1 MVRFHGA
8 AISRVRSV
16 PAWSTW
22 ILRVLGLGLAYYI
35 TGRLALSLA
44 IPPGYA
50 TAVWPAAGLSLV
62 ALLHFGNSVWPGIWL
77 GSFLVTSGAGSDL
90 GTQDYSLAFSA
101 IAATGGVLQALAGAA
116 VVRRF
121 VGFPNE
127 LIHVRDIAMF
137 MMLGGPATC
146 LISSTISM
154 SALWWTGRVAASD
167 VPFNWFTWWVGD
179 AIGVIASTALLL
191 VWSPNIGRNTQ
202 YRRWVITL
210 PVLAAA
216 TLVVILFVFTSRRE
230 QARLS
235 EEVRQHAAT
244 VADTLAHRFDYSVEA
259 LFALRT
265 LARRPEVFE
274 REDFVAAASDFLA
287 RRASVQALSWNPRAP
302 PRSDPATAS
311 NHTHPLVWTVPGN
324 GADNG
329 AGTGMDIG
337 NGKGNEERRA
347 GFDPASDPRAR
358 AAMERAC
365 ATGEISV
372 SGPMPLEQSTSPQ
385 STFVVLP
392 VIPAT
397 PTPALVPATTCHERL
412 LGMFVA
418 AYRLDRLLE
427 ATLGPTGLQWFR
439 YRLVDDADGSAPLY
453 DSAKVVKGHPA
464 AFAFAN
470 LASSATLRLADRRL
484 TLHVLPT
491 PAFINSRRSLQAW
504 SILAGGLLFTS
515 ALACIMLVVTGHATA
530 ALLLSESRDRALFE
544 QSAAGIVELSTSGRL
559 LRANQ
564 RFCDMVGRSLDELR
578 RLHLADITH
587 PDDHEA
593 DVERFQQAL
602 QSTLPEGGW
611 TKRYVRPDGSI
622 VWVRVSGSVVR
633 DSRGQLAYLV
643 GVVHDITQFVNVQ
656 RALAHSRSHLMAFV
670 EHVPAAAAMLDRD
683 LRYVAVSRRF
693 REDYKLGGR
702 DLTGLH
708 HYDVFPEIHQRP
720 EWRAVHQRSLAGSIE
735 RSAEDHFAREDGR
748 EEWIQWEVR
757 PWFDETD
764 AIGGIIMLSEIITAR
779 KQAAEELQRSEAR
792 LRLTIDSASL
802 GLWEW
807 DLRTAQVTA
816 DENWW
821 RIMGYAPGA
830 DRPTDVAELWRN
842 SIHPDDWIRLVTL
855 LEQHRH
861 GAGDESFDIDYRA
874 TRKDGREI
882 WLNSRGRFDRRNA
895 DGNPLHMIGTI
906 QDVSE
911 RKRAEELI
919 RASLTEKE
927 VLLREIHHRVKN
939 NLAVV
944 ASLFYLQSTTSE
956 QPEVVQVFE
965 ESRNRILSMALVH
978 DHLYRSDRL
987 SAVDF
992 AEYATELSRQLLR
1005 SYGRPG
1011 RDIQLTTS
1019 FTPLRLSVDVAIP
1032 CGLVLNELLTNCLK
1046 HAFNGARDG
1055 QIEVGLVRLSGATY
1069 ELRVSDDG
1077 VGTSGADLSGTHSL
1091 GLRLVRSLAGQLNG
1105 TLDIE
1110 PRARGTSARL
1120 TFTL

>member
-1 MVRFHGA
+1 MGRLNVA
-8 AISRVRSV
+8 AASRERSV
-16 PAWSTW
+16 RAWSTW

-50 TAVWPAAGLSLV
+50 TAVWPPAGLSLA

-77 GSFLVTSGAGSDL
+77 GSFLVTTGAGSDL

-101 IAATGGVLQALAGAA
+101 VAATGGVLQALAGAA

-127 LIHVRDIAMF
+127 LLHVRDIAMF

-146 LISSTISM
+146 LISSTISV
-154 SALWWTGRVAASD
+154 SALWWTGRIAASE

-179 AIGVIASTALLL
+179 AIGVIALTALLL
-191 VWSPNIGRNTQ
+191 VWSPGAGHNTH
-202 YRRWVITL
+202 YRRLVITL

-235 EEVRQHAAT
+235 REVHQHAVTA
-244 VADTLAHRFDYSVEA
+244 ADTLAHRFDYSVEA

-265 LARRPEVFE
+265 LARRPEAFD
-274 REDFVAAASDFLA
+274 REEFAAAASDFLA
-287 RRASVQALSWNPRAP
+287 RRASVQALSWIPSVLPRG
-302 PRSDPATAS
+302 DPATAS
-311 NHTHPLVWTVPGN
+311 NGAHPLVWTVPGN
-324 GADNG
+324 GD
-329 AGTGMDIG
+329 
-337 NGKGNEERRA
+337 ERRA
-347 GFDPASDPRAR
+347 GVEPSSDLRAR

-365 ATGEISV
+365 ATGEMSA
-372 SGPMPLEQSTSPQ
+372 SGPMPLEQPASPR

-392 VIPAT
+392 VIRASPA
-397 PTPALVPATTCHERL
+397 PALAPVTATTCHERL

-418 AYRLDRLLE
+418 AYRLDRLVE
-427 ATLGPTGLQWFR
+427 TTLGPAVFQWFR

-453 DSAKVVKGHPA
+453 DGANVVNGRDA
-464 AFAFAN
+464 AFASAD

-530 ALLLSESRDRALFE
+530 KLLLSESRDRALFE
-544 QSAAGIVELSTSGRL
+544 QSAAGIVELDHSGRL

-564 RFCDMVGRSLDELR
+564 RFCDIVGRGIGELR
-578 RLHLADITH
+578 TLHLADITH

-593 DVERFQQAL
+593 DVEHFQQAL
-602 QSTLPEGGW
+602 QTTLPEGGW

-633 DSRGQLAYLV
+633 DSRGRFAYLV
-643 GVVHDITQFVNVQ
+643 GVVQDITQLVSAQ

-670 EHVPAAAAMLDRD
+670 EHVPAAVGMLDRD
-683 LRYVAVSRRF
+683 LRYVAVSRRWL
-693 REDYKLGGR
+693 EDYKLGGR

-708 HYDVFPEIHQRP
+708 HYDLFPEIHQRP
-720 EWRAVHQRSLAGSIE
+720 EWIAVHQRSLAGSIE
-735 RSAEDHFAREDGR
+735 RSAEDHFLREDGR

-757 PWFDETD
+757 PWFDENG
-764 AIGGIIMLSEIITAR
+764 AIGGIIMFSEIITAR
-779 KQAAEELQRSEAR
+779 KEAAEELRRSEAR

-807 DLRTAQVTA
+807 DLRTRQVTA
-816 DENWW
+816 DENWS
-821 RIMGYAPGA
+821 RIMGYPPGA
-830 DRPTDVAELWRN
+830 DRRTDISELWRN

-861 GAGDESFDIDYRA
+861 DADDASFDIDYRA

-882 WLNSRGRFDRRNA
+882 WLNSRGRVDRRDA

-919 RASLTEKE
+919 RASLSEKE

-978 DHLYRSDRL
+978 EHLYRSDRL

-1011 RDIQLTTS
+1011 RDIRLTTS
-1019 FTPLRLSVDVAIP
+1019 FTPLRLGVDVAIP
-1032 CGLVLNELLTNCLK
+1032 CGLVLNELVTNCLK
-1046 HAFNGARDG
+1046 HAFNGAQHG
-1055 QIEVGLVRLSGATY
+1055 EIEVGLARLSDATY
-1069 ELRVSDDG
+1069 ELRVSDNG
-1077 VGTSGADLSGTHSL
+1077 AGTSGADLSGTHSL

-1105 TLDIE
+1105 TIAIE
-1110 PRARGTSARL
+1110 PGVRGTSARL